1 MPPYILCTNIVA
13 TRSCSNFRSHGL
25 IQVIHHHHD
34 REPRILGAIDM
45 AKTELLH
52 QLKTQKNPREG
63 AARVPKLR
71 ADWRVSVSDR
81 YNPKAHLH
89 HTFQDRLVAMKRCH
103 DKLPGLPPVSIF
115 TTWPPT
121 EGYQYLLNCNWEKP
135 IQQKIESCRSRHY
148 TTRTYF
154 KYNGNERP
162 RCRKDTFHDMYWT

>member
-52 QLKTQKNPREG
+52 QQKTPTNPCEG

-89 HTFQDRLVAMKRCH
+89 YTFQDRLVAMKRCH
-103 DKLPGLPPVSIF
+103 DKLPGLPHVRII
-115 TTWPPT
+115 TTGWST
-121 EGYQYLLNCNWEKP
+121 EGCTYREDWYWEEA
-135 IQQKIESCRSRHY
+135 IQKKLKAAGFGTIPLEH
-148 TTRTYF
+148 F
-154 KYNGNERP
+154 
-162 RCRKDTFHDMYWT
+162 

>member
-1 MPPYILCTNIVA
+1 MPPYILCTNVVA

-52 QLKTQKNPREG
+52 QQKTPTNPCEG

-135 IQQKIESCRSRHY
+135 IQQKSESCRSRHY